1 VIDYLDL
8 DDVLAAADAAVG
20 GKAQVRDLGLLESA
34 LARPRATVYGDDAY
48 RSLDDKAAA
57 LLHSLVT
64 SHPLVDGNKRLGWV
78 AARLFYQL
86 NDADLD
92 APAEAAFDL
101 VVGIA
106 AGRADDVASI
116 ARQLAGWR
124 RSPGTVT
131 THHDESELEGGR

>member
-1 VIDYLDL
+1 MTDHLDL

-20 GKAQVRDLGLLESA
+20 GRAQVRDIGLLESA

-48 RSLDDKAAA
+48 QTLDDKAAA

-78 AARLFYQL
+78 ATRLFYRL

-92 APAEAAFDL
+92 APIDEAFEL
-101 VVGIA
+101 VVDIA
-106 AGRADDVASI
+106 AGRVDDVSSI
-116 ARQLAGWR
+116 APRLAVWR
-124 RSPGTVT
+124 R
-131 THHDESELEGGR
+131 RK

>member
-8 DDVLAAADAAVG
+8 DDALAAADAAVG
-20 GKAQVRDLGLLESA
+20 GRAQVRDLGLLESA

-48 RSLDDKAAA
+48 RTLDDKAAA

-78 AARLFYQL
+78 AVRLFYQL

-92 APAEAAFDL
+92 APIDEAFEL
-101 VVGIA
+101 VVAIA
-106 AGRADDVASI
+106 AGRIDDVPSI
-116 ARQLAGWR
+116 AHRLATWR
-124 RSPGTVT
+124 RLPG
-131 THHDESELEGGR
+131 